1 MPNPV
6 IRSQTVSI
14 GDLLRLGSFQPARVQ
29 RDYCWT
35 EHQQAALL
43 EDLIASFGEFGLDP
57 ESDTEDSDSSEPAT
71 DAPFEMSDYDRDLEN
86 TAPFTFVGTVVL
98 HPGAERFDIYDG
110 LQRLTTFT
118 VVFAVLR
125 DMLEADKNNPIH
137 ALLQTESGLWRLNLL
152 MKHNTLEADIL
163 AHGRTAKRHRPHPQ
177 LTDASERL
185 RECVSVARGMFSGW
199 SRNRLSAFAASSPK
213 PSSLP

>member
-43 EDLIASFGEFGLDP
+43 EDLVATFGEFGLDP
-57 ESDTEDSDSSEPAT
+57 EVEADDAAANEPAT
-71 DAPFEMSDYDRDLEN
+71 DAPFEVSDYDRDLEL
-86 TAPFTFVGTVVL
+86 TAPYTFVGTVVL
-98 HPGAERFDIYDG
+98 HPAGERFDIYDG

-118 VVFAVLR
+118 VIFAVLR
-125 DMLEADKNNPIH
+125 DLMQAERPTPSIRCLRTRAG
-137 ALLQTESGLWRLNLL
+137 SGGSTCR
-152 MKHNTLEADIL
+152 
-163 AHGRTAKRHRPHPQ
+163 
-177 LTDASERL
+177 
-185 RECVSVARGMFSGW
+185 
-199 SRNRLSAFAASSPK
+199 
-213 PSSLP
+213 

>member
-57 ESDTEDSDSSEPAT
+57 EGDTEDSDSSEPAT

-86 TAPFTFVGTVVL
+86 IAPFTFVGTVVL
-98 HPGAERFDIYDG
+98 HPGA
-110 LQRLTTFT
+110 
-118 VVFAVLR
+118 
-125 DMLEADKNNPIH
+125 
-137 ALLQTESGLWRLNLL
+137 
-152 MKHNTLEADIL
+152 
-163 AHGRTAKRHRPHPQ
+163 
-177 LTDASERL
+177 
-185 RECVSVARGMFSGW
+185 
-199 SRNRLSAFAASSPK
+199 
-213 PSSLP
+213 